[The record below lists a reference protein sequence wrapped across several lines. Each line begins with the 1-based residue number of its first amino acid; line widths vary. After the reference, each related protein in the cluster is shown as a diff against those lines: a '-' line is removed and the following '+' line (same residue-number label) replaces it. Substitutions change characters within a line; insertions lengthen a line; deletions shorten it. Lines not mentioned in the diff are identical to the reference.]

1 MEDVRQALS
10 VRIAFFDAHGCRS
23 ADHGLD
29 YVMFRP
35 ASDMAAT
42 AALRKARAG
51 EPLTREEA
59 EGYQTALLLHCARE
73 YARLGWVMQLHFSC
87 MRNPNTKILKTLG
100 PDTGFDC
107 MAVTDSC
114 SATYRLLDTL
124 EQEASLP
131 RTVLYSLN
139 PADNAWIDTL
149 LGAFQS
155 PEIPGKI
162 QHGSAWWFNDH
173 KAGMTEHLTSL
184 ANLGVLG
191 NFIGMLTDSRSLSF
205 RWYGKSDPIPLEYIR
220 QIPGMRSIVTAV
232 YDVKPGE
239 VWPEE
244 SLAGLK
250 KDCEDN
256 GLLFDVVESIP
267 VHEDIKLGRGD
278 VERLLEVYCENI
290 RRCAKY
296 GVKCVTYN
304 FMPVFDW
311 TRTQL
316 DKKGADG
323 STSLVMY
330 WDQMKGLDP
339 LRDDIHL
346 PGWDSSYTQEEVREL
361 ISAYGE
367 LGEEGLSHLRSAPHH
382 HLRGQPGSGFEAH

>member
-1 MEDVRQALS
+1 M
-10 VRIAFFDAHGCRS
+10 
-23 ADHGLD
+23 
-29 YVMFRP
+29 
-35 ASDMAAT
+35 
-42 AALRKARAG
+42 K
-51 EPLTREEA
+51 
-59 EGYQTALLLHCARE
+59 
-73 YARLGWVMQLHFSC
+73 
-87 MRNPNTKILKTLG
+87 
-100 PDTGFDC
+100 
-107 MAVTDSC
+107 
-114 SATYRLLDTL
+114 
-124 EQEASLP
+124 
-131 RTVLYSLN
+131 
-139 PADNAWIDTL
+139 
-149 LGAFQS
+149 
-155 PEIPGKI
+155 
-162 QHGSAWWFNDH
+162 
-173 KAGMTEHLTSL
+173 
-184 ANLGVLG
+184 
-191 NFIGMLTDSRSLSF
+191 LSF

-367 LGEEGLSHLRSAPHH
+367 LGEEGLWSNLERFLKKVIPVAEACGVKMAIHPRRSPISHLRSAPHH